1 MPNQLKLLFTTFFS
15 IVGILSLAQTAHA
28 ISLDTT
34 FGNSGKIITSFSH
47 EARTSKV
54 ILQPDGKKIIVGE
67 VVDSNNRNWGI
78 VRYKTNGDLDETFG
92 NNGIVIKD
100 FGVNGQQNS
109 HGDFL
114 RSVALQPDGKIVV
127 GGSSAISPTISRWT
141 LARYNEYGSL
151 DKGFGDVGDEGIVLT
166 TIRNSF
172 VIEYINSL
180 IIQPDNKIIAVGVS
194 HITDTDV
201 AVARYNTDGTPDSTF
216 GGGDGIVTTPI
227 GGSNDRGNAA
237 VIQPDGK
244 IIVFGDFDAGGH
256 DKVFLARFNSNGI
269 LDTSF
274 GSGGIVKDN
283 YEYHNGARDM
293 ALQPDGKILVTGS
306 TGNTSSSGNTYIA
319 RYDSDGK
326 LDTSFGGSGKIV
338 KSFSS
343 GNDGANSLIL
353 QPDGKIIL
361 GGYEDVG
368 GISGTD
374 FALRRFNTDG
384 SLDTEF
390 GTGGSFVTPIGSGNE
405 LINSLA
411 LQNDG
416 KIIAAGSVSNGTYND
431 WGLARYQNDETL
443 NVPYFSQNEPSPAW
457 GPSEYDHA
465 YSLGVTG
472 MSGSMDWWGCA
483 VTSVAMMLNFHDIKQ
498 FVDGS
503 VIDPGSLNQWL
514 KKNGGFV
521 KGYDEKGEWYS
532 SLDWSRIGTLT
543 EQISTRSG
551 TPKLEWKRLAAT
563 DENLNTELSNKR
575 PPIIQVKNTLT
586 TSHFVVAKGIKDDTY
601 SINDPEWN
609 YADLTKFN
617 KNFYQ
622 IDSFKPSQTNLS
634 YLVIVVN
641 PEVEILVTDPLNRKT
656 GKHIINGTTQSYN
669 EIPEAFYG
677 YEEPISN
684 PGDGEDT
691 KSFGTGVNSFIL
703 PTPTNGDYTIVLSGN
718 KEKFYTI
725 NISTTEKNGAHLLNT
740 FQGATAPKD
749 DDVSIVS
756 YSQDMQSDVEKSVT
770 FESLKSDLRE
780 LFNLRLINNK
790 RIYNSLLVK
799 VKLAKKASDM
809 KIQPLGKKLA
819 IAGLK
824 VFLFELNTQRG
835 KHVKEE
841 AYQIL
846 SNDASLILKNL

>member
-1 MPNQLKLLFTTFFS
+1 MNTYSKLINIIFLTLLFTLLPVKSSFATVLFDS
-15 IVGILSLAQTAHA
+15 
-28 ISLDTT
+28 T
-34 FGNSGKIITSFSH
+34 FGINGKVITKYGHESYISKTILQADGKIISVGAASNGNNLDWAI
-47 EARTSKV
+47 ARYNSDGSLDKNFGTDGKV
-54 ILQPDGKKIIVGE
+54 TKDFGGDDSIADVKVQPDGKIIVGRYSHMAANFQWTLARFN
-67 VVDSNNRNWGI
+67 SNGLIDNS
-78 VRYKTNGDLDETFG
+78 FG
-92 NNGIVIKD
+92 NNGIVTSFAGI
-100 FGVNGQQNS
+100 
-109 HGDFL
+109 H
-114 RSVALQPDGKIVV
+114 SVMNDVELQSDGKIVAA
-127 GGSSAISPTISRWT
+127 GYRQSQGQ
-141 LARYNEYGSL
+141 
-151 DKGFGDVGDEGIVLT
+151 D
-166 TIRNSF
+166 
-172 VIEYINSL
+172 
-180 IIQPDNKIIAVGVS
+180 
-194 HITDTDV
+194 DV
-201 AVARYNTDGTPDSTF
+201 AVTRYNPDGTLDSTF
-216 GGGDGIVTTPI
+216 GGGDGIVTLPISTWITP
-227 GGSNDRGNAA
+227 NDRGNAA

-244 IIVFGDFDAGGH
+244 IIVFGDFDAGWH
-256 DKVFLARFNSNGI
+256 NKIFLARFNSDGS

-274 GSGGIVKDN
+274 GSGGKIIDS
-283 YEYHNGARDM
+283 YEYHNGARDI
-293 ALQPDGKILVTGS
+293 ALQSDGKILVTGS
-306 TGNTSSSGNTYIA
+306 TGNTTSSDNTYIA

-361 GGYEDVG
+361 GGYEDTG
-368 GISGTD
+368 GAAGTD

-390 GTGGSFVTPIGSGNE
+390 GTGGSFVTPIGSGSE

-416 KIIAAGSVSNGTYND
+416 KIIAAGSVSNSNGSYND
-431 WGLARYQNDETL
+431 WGLVRYQWKNEETL
-443 NVPYFSQNEPSPAW
+443 NIPYFSQNEPSPFW

-465 YSLGVTG
+465 YSLGATG
-472 MSGSMDWWGCA
+472 MSGSMNWWGCA

-586 TSHFVVAKGIKDDTY
+586 TSHFVVAKGIKDDNY

-609 YADLTKFN
+609 YPDLTNFN

-622 IDSFKPSQTNLS
+622 IDSFKPSNTNLS

-684 PGDGEDT
+684 PGDGEDP

-725 NISTTEKNGAHLLNT
+725 NISTTEKDGAHLLNT
-740 FQGATAPKD
+740 FQGTTAPKD
-749 DDVSIVS
+749 DDVSIVN

-780 LFNLRLINNK
+780 LFNLGLIDNK

-819 IAGLK
+819 IASLK
-824 VFLFELNTQRG
+824 VFLFKLNTQRG